1 MSAQKFKYIGPTE
14 WEKNV
19 GILRPR
25 IKLTNKNIVRTV
37 NNDQHHI
44 LRDIIDLY
52 IPDGIECDV
61 TYSKGIFYKG
71 AGIDQPKY
79 KFDLFPQT
87 DDTVMSRAED
97 LPLEEGSISSLVFDP
112 PFMAGFTKE
121 HPTGLMGKR
130 FYGYPYVSHLWKWYD
145 ECLVEFHRVLKK
157 KGVLVFKCQDTV
169 SSGKNWFS
177 HVHIMN
183 LAVKAGFYPRDM
195 FVLTA
200 KNRIIGANHHG
211 KQKHARKFH
220 SYFWVF
226 EKMPCKVDYTIDRHT
241 EVTTPKPREEK

>member
-1 MSAQKFKYIGPTE
+1 MSRPKFKYSGSVD
-14 WEKNV
+14 WEKDV
-19 GILRPR
+19 GVLRPY
-25 IKLTNKNIVRTV
+25 IKLTNKNIVRSV
-37 NNDQHHI
+37 GENQHHI
-44 LRDIIDLY
+44 LRDIVDLY

-61 TYSKGIFYKG
+61 TYSKGVFYKDS
-71 AGIDQPKY
+71 AIDEPTY

-87 DDTVMSRAED
+87 PDPVLSRAED
-97 LPLEEGSISSLVFDP
+97 LPLEDGSISSLVFDP

-121 HPTGLMGKR
+121 HPTGLMGER
-130 FYGYPYVSHLWKWYD
+130 FYGYPYVSHLWMWYD
-145 ECLVEFHRVLKK
+145 QCLVEFHRVLKP

-183 LAVKAGFYPRDM
+183 QAVKAGFYPRDL

-200 KNRIIGANHHG
+200 KARIIGANHHG
-211 KQKHARKFH
+211 KQKPARK
-220 SYFWVF
+220 FWVF

-241 EVTTPKPREEK
+241 EVKLPQPKKERK